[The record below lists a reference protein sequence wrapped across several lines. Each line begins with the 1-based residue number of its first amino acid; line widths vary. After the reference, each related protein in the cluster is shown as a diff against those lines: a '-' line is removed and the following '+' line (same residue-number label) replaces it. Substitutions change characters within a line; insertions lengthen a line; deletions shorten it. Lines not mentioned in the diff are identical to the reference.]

1 MTFDILGYIDL
12 QLLVQ
17 YRVENR
23 YTRSMFVY
31 PISKFWNFD
40 IGDLENLTTI
50 SKFVTFNIGHLR
62 YWRSLDLTS
71 IYNIEVFNIEGD
83 LDIWVARIQ
92 MRDSAI
98 GAWESLTAAVGQDL
112 GRPGTAIKDQS
123 YQYSKSSAH
132 LQSDRGR
139 AAAGQGRRRTTK

>member
-17 YRVENR
+17 YRVQNR
-23 YTRSMFVY
+23 YTRSIFVY

-40 IGDLENLTTI
+40 IGDLENWTTI

-98 GAWESLTAAVGQDL
+98 GAWESLTAAVGPDL
-112 GRPGTAIKDQS
+112 GRTAIKDQS